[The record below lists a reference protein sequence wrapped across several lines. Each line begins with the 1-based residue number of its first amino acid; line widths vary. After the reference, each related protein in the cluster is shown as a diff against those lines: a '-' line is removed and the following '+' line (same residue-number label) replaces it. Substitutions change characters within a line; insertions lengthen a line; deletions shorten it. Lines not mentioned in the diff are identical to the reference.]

1 MKGYIS
7 LNNCIQHTTLS
18 VSVKD
23 PFLVESLKKI
33 KHEHK
38 EVTDEML
45 MIPQMLAA
53 IHELIAYIA
62 YKNDETFDNLI
73 KLIKETEE
81 VYPAIKDVKNDE
93 VRTIYEITH

>member
-7 LNNCIQHTTLS
+7 LNNCLQHTTLS

-23 PFLVESLKKI
+23 PFLVESLKKL
-33 KHEHK
+33 KREHK
-38 EVTDEML
+38 EVTDEILML
-45 MIPQMLAA
+45 PLMLAA

-62 YKNDETFDNLI
+62 YKNDDTFDDLI
-73 KLIKETEE
+73 KYIKEVEE

-93 VRTIYEITH
+93 VRTIYECTH